1 MGGQRHAPATLPPPG
16 THYSGGWVSTKASL
30 DGCRNSHPTRIQ
42 SLDHLGA
49 PSIYRIVIETK
60 HSGMSSVTTWCTQR
74 PKITTVILLNEES
87 GFLRCDSMS
96 LGDRVLTFQRH
107 MVPLYLR
114 VKGQVDEEVTLD
126 DERTT
131 FLYNFRTAALQ
142 RHIAEDCTPNYTSVW

>member
-1 MGGQRHAPATLPPPG
+1 
-16 THYSGGWVSTKASL
+16 
-30 DGCRNSHPTRIQ
+30 
-42 SLDHLGA
+42 
-49 PSIYRIVIETK
+49 
-60 HSGMSSVTTWCTQR
+60 
-74 PKITTVILLNEES
+74 
-87 GFLRCDSMS
+87 MS

-142 RHIAEDCTPNYTSVW
+142 RHIAEDCTPNYTSV